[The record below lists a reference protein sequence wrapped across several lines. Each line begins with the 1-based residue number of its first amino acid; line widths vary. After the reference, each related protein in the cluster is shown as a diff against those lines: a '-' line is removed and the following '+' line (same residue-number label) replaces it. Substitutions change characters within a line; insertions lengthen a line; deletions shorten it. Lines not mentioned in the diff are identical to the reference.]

1 MADECK
7 APVAEVKETTEV
19 AVKEAPPVDEKAL
32 VVESKPEVAEE
43 KPEAAE
49 GETKPAAE
57 EAVAESAS
65 FKEETNVVAELED
78 PHKKALDELKQLIEQ
93 ALKNN
98 EFFAPPPA
106 PKAEEAKPAGEEAVA
121 QTPPPAAETAEVVEE
136 KAEEKVEEK
145 TEVKVEEVAAESAK
159 VVVEEVPPPPPPAKA
174 TSLLEV
180 VEHAVEKVL
189 GHVTPAPP
197 EAVPAPPEAAAPPAA
212 PATAEEEGVK
222 TVEAI
227 EESVVSV
234 TPPPAEPETAVLPPA
249 AEEVSEAPAPP
260 PEEVFIW
267 DIPLLGGEQSD
278 TLLLKFLRAR
288 DFKVKDT
295 LEMIKKTARWRKEYK
310 ADELLE
316 EDLGGKSFEK
326 AVFMHGTD
334 RDGHPVCYNV
344 FGAFQDKELFQK
356 TFSSAERDHFLR
368 WRIQFL
374 EKGIRQLDFSE
385 NGISTI
391 VQVTDLKHSPGLLS
405 RELQVTK
412 KALEVLLDN
421 YPELVAKQ
429 VVINVPWWY
438 LAYTRVFNTIFTPR
452 TKSKF
457 VYAGPSRSTETLFK
471 YIAPEQVPVEYGG
484 LSKAEDSEFSTA
496 DAVTDLF
503 VKPTS
508 PHTIEIPVTEVC
520 TLVWELRVLGW
531 DVSYG
536 AEFVPD
542 AEDGYT
548 VIIQKTRKVAATDEP
563 VIRNSY
569 KIGESGKVILKIEN
583 ATSKKKKLLYRF
595 KTKVAE
601 SN

>member
-1 MADECK
+1 MAEECKAPAAEEVKETKEVAAEEAPPADEK
-7 APVAEVKETTEV
+7 APVAE
-19 AVKEAPPVDEKAL
+19 A
-32 VVESKPEVAEE
+32 KPEPVEDKLE
-43 KPEAAE
+43 TKPEAAE
-49 GETKPAAE
+49 GETKPPVE
-57 EAVAESAS
+57 EAVSESAS

-106 PKAEEAKPAGEEAVA
+106 PKAEETKPAGEEAA
-121 QTPPPAAETAEVVEE
+121 SQPAAAVAETAEVVEK
-136 KAEEKVEEK
+136 KAEEKVEE
-145 TEVKVEEVAAESAK
+145 TAEVKVEEVAAESAK
-159 VVVEEVPPPPPPAKA
+159 VVEEVPPPPAK
-174 TSLLEV
+174 TSLLKV
-180 VEHAVEKVL
+180 VEQAMEKVVEKV
-189 GHVTPAPP
+189 VEQVKPASSQPAP
-197 EAVPAPPEAAAPPAA
+197 ALAEAAAPPPA
-212 PATAEEEGVK
+212 PTEEEVVK

-234 TPPPAEPETAVLPPA
+234 AAAPTEAEPE
-249 AEEVSEAPAPP
+249 SPAPP

-267 DIPLLGGEQSD
+267 GIPLLGDERSD

-288 DFKVKDT
+288 DFKVKET

-316 EDLGGKSFEK
+316 EDLGGKGFEK

-334 RDGHPVCYNV
+334 REGHPVCYNV

-374 EKGIRQLDFSE
+374 EKGIKQLDFSE

-484 LSKAEDSEFSTA
+484 LSKSEDSEFSTA
-496 DAVTDLF
+496 DAVTDVF

-548 VIIQKTRKVAATDEP
+548 VIIQKTRKIAATDEA

-569 KIGESGKVILKIEN
+569 KIGESGKVVLKIDN

-595 KTKVAE
+595 KTKTTE